1 MESNKLIAEF
11 MGAIGTPKYNPTEWD
26 IYITGCIDVD
36 SDDENAKHFYTPEEM
51 KYHSEWN
58 WLMPVVEKIEATLD
72 DDGYGNNV
80 LIETSSCTILSG
92 NDGSV
97 VIGFTE
103 GITKTEATYQA
114 VVEFINQYNFNK
126 GLKWKLWKEKN

>member
-1 MESNKLIAEF
+1 MD
-11 MGAIGTPKYNPTEWD
+11 WD
-26 IYITGCIDVD
+26 INDPKTFPKPIQQPIYDGCWGDYRFLKAW
-36 SDDENAKHFYTPEEM
+36 E
-51 KYHSEWN
+51 
-58 WLMPVVEKIEATLD
+58 WLMPVVEKIEDTLD

-103 GITKTEATYQA
+103 GITKREATYQA
-114 VVEFINQYNFNK
+114 VVEFIKQYNK
-126 GLKWKLWKEKN
+126 

>member
-1 MESNKLIAEF
+1 MKDNKIIAEF
-11 MGAIGTPKYNPTEWD
+11 MGHKPKSILGHGSVYNDYSKSWD
-26 IYITGCIDVD
+26 
-36 SDDENAKHFYTPEEM
+36 
-51 KYHSEWN
+51 
-58 WLMPVVEKIEATLD
+58 WLMPVVEKIEDTLD

-103 GITKTEATYQA
+103 GITKREATYQA
-114 VVEFINQYNFNK
+114 VVEFINNQNK
-126 GLKWKLWKEKN
+126 

>member
-1 MESNKLIAEF
+1 MSVLENNKLIAEF
-11 MGAIGTPKYNPTEWD
+11 MGIVYPMLDNVIVIDNVVTKEDDLQYHKSWD
-26 IYITGCIDVD
+26 
-36 SDDENAKHFYTPEEM
+36 
-51 KYHSEWN
+51 

-103 GITKTEATYQA
+103 GITKREATYQA
-114 VVEFINQYNFNK
+114 VVEFIKWYNKNK
-126 GLKWKLWKEKN
+126 

>member
-1 MESNKLIAEF
+1 MSVLENNKLIAEF
-11 MGAIGTPKYNPTEWD
+11 MGIVYPMLDNVIVIDNVVTKEDDLQYHKSWD
-26 IYITGCIDVD
+26 
-36 SDDENAKHFYTPEEM
+36 
-51 KYHSEWN
+51 

-80 LIETSSCTILSG
+80 LIETSSCTILSV

-103 GITKTEATYQA
+103 GITKREATYQA
-114 VVEFINQYNFNK
+114 VVEFIKWYNKNK
-126 GLKWKLWKEKN
+126 